1 MEQLF
6 LSKNYAQLGTWPAV
20 SQNRDKKQ
28 TIGWIHSRLCAPIE
42 IKSWSDLHD
51 LIFNHEFYRLVM
63 TACWLLLA
71 GLIEIFM
78 AQLGDMRY
86 DQQHPLID
94 LLHDAFPRIEN
105 FQIVNYF
112 LTTCVAYTLIGF
124 AIQSPNW
131 STRLTLL
138 RRWTFLLGLLYVF
151 RGITLLVT
159 TLPSSLVD
167 QCRPPQTELV
177 GSLGQRFGFIY
188 SVVSGSAFGCTDN
201 IFSGHTSVIVSCMIL
216 WRVHSRLTRPFG
228 WLLYLIGLTGIF
240 LIIISR
246 FHYTIDV
253 LLALFITSMIWHV
266 YLHYIR
272 EASLRLIF
280 GFDECAA
287 LKVFEMSMTEG
298 AETYQYLAWQPHL
311 MSLDCLMYLCMYV
324 DGLDIRFRSIGLLN
338 EHGERR
344 LEKHT
349 MKSMI

>member
-1 MEQLF
+1 M
-6 LSKNYAQLGTWPAV
+6 
-20 SQNRDKKQ
+20 
-28 TIGWIHSRLCAPIE
+28 
-42 IKSWSDLHD
+42 
-51 LIFNHEFYRLVM
+51 
-63 TACWLLLA
+63 
-71 GLIEIFM
+71 
-78 AQLGDMRY
+78 
-86 DQQHPLID
+86 
-94 LLHDAFPRIEN
+94 
-105 FQIVNYF
+105 
-112 LTTCVAYTLIGF
+112 TTCVAYTLIGF

-253 LLALFITSMIWHV
+253 LLALCKSILKEQTHTHFFFFLVITSMIWHV